1 MYRFLA
7 LPFLFPLLAAADP
20 VWPHDKS
27 DLPADTAITWGQLEN
42 GLRFAIL
49 PNPEPP
55 DRVSLRIHFAAGSLM
70 ETEEQRG
77 LAHFLE
83 HMAFNGTENFPAG
96 EMVEYFQRLGM
107 SFGGDTNAFTSFDQT
122 AYQLELPNTDEALL
136 RKSLLLLR
144 DYAERMDL
152 SDEEIDKERGVI
164 LSEKV
169 TRDSVDYRTWLE
181 SIKFALPDSLISK
194 RSPIGLE
201 KVIKESKRD
210 RFLDFYKK
218 YYTPERTTIVA
229 TGAVDP
235 KTLAPLIEE
244 FFGDFKAPSNPSP
257 EPDLGKV
264 TTGRGIIAKLHTE
277 KEAST
282 TEVTIDTMRPIS
294 FTPDNSTKRR
304 DNFLRFLANSMINER
319 LQKLAKTKEAPFTSG
334 RAYAMDFLDFVHFAN
349 ISLNCQPDQWQGAL
363 NVAEQEIR
371 RALEHGFTQ
380 AELDEARAK
389 LIDSYEE
396 SAKSAPTRKSR
407 GLADQLV
414 SAIHSNRVFMHPQA
428 EYEFA
433 KPLLESVTV
442 KQCQAALRKSWAP
455 EDRLI
460 FVAGNLTIPD
470 APKAIVDVYK
480 SSTAIPVEPP
490 VMEEA
495 AEWAYTDFG
504 PAGKI
509 AHRREIKDLGV
520 TQIRFENNVRLNLL
534 ANDFEKDTV
543 RVSVRVGN
551 GELSAPPTQPGLSL
565 FASNI
570 VSLGGLEAHSNDE
583 MERILAGKTIGRSFA
598 VSEDAFTLTG
608 ATNEEDLL
616 LQMQVLAA
624 TLSAPG
630 YREEALTQFSKAID
644 PLFEQVEHTPMG
656 VFQADIDS
664 LLKGH
669 DPRLTLPERSEL
681 EARTMEEVKAWLAEP
696 FANGFL
702 EIGIVGD
709 LDKKA
714 AIDAVAKTFGALS
727 PRAETKDIDPALRQI
742 DFPSSLREAR
752 YDFESKIPKGLAL
765 VVWPTTDMDDIAT
778 TRRLSVLGS
787 IFADR
792 LRVKVREELGE
803 AYSPYAR
810 NSSSGVLADYG
821 YLFAFVTISPDQAD
835 SVLGA
840 ITGAAEDLF
849 INGTDADELDRAL
862 KPLLSQIEQ
871 QRRSNSYWLGT
882 VVAKSQSEPRTIE
895 WARSMLRD
903 FKDIKVPE
911 INRLAK
917 EYFDPAHSLQIVV
930 NPSTPTEE

>member
-1 MYRFLA
+1 MFRYLA
-7 LPFLFPLLAAADP
+7 LPLLLPIIIAADP
-20 VWPHDKS
+20 VWPHDNS
-27 DLPADTAITWGQLEN
+27 DLPADTSVTWGQLEN

-55 DRVSLRIHFAAGSLM
+55 DRISLRIHFAAGSLM
-70 ETEEQRG
+70 EAEEQRG

-122 AYQLELPNTDEALL
+122 AYQLELPNTEEALL

-152 SDEEIDKERGVI
+152 SEEEIDKERGVI

-169 TRDSVDYRTWLE
+169 TRDSVDYRTWQE
-181 SIKFALPDSLISK
+181 SIKFALPDALVSK
-194 RSPIGLE
+194 RSPIGTE
-201 KVIKESKRD
+201 EVIKEAKRD
-210 RFLDFYKK
+210 RFLDFYRK

-229 TGAVDP
+229 SGAVDP
-235 KTLAPLIEE
+235 AKLGPLIEE
-244 FFGDFKAPSNPSP
+244 FFGDFKAPSSPGP
-257 EPDLGKV
+257 EPDLGEV

-277 KEAST
+277 EEAST
-282 TEVTIDTMRPIS
+282 TEVTIDTMRPIA
-294 FTPDNSTKRR
+294 FTPDNSKKRR
-304 DNFLRFLANSMINER
+304 ANFLRFLANSMINER
-319 LQKLAKTKEAPFTSG
+319 LQRLAKTKEAPFTSG
-334 RAYAMDFLDFVHFAN
+334 RAYAMDFLDFVHFAS
-349 ISLNCQPDQWQGAL
+349 ISLTCQPGQWQGAL
-363 NVAEQEIR
+363 QVAEQEMR

-442 KQCQAALRKSWAP
+442 EQCQTALRKSWAP
-455 EDRLI
+455 DDRLI
-460 FVAGNLTIPD
+460 FVAGNLTIPE
-470 APKAIVDVYK
+470 APKTIVDAYN
-480 SSTAIPVEPP
+480 SSTAMSVDPP
-490 VMEEA
+490 EAVEA
-495 AEWAYTDFG
+495 AEWAYTNFG
-504 PAGKI
+504 PGGEI
-509 AHRREIKDLGV
+509 AHRREVKDLGL
-520 TQIRFENNVRLNLL
+520 TQIRFENNVQLNLL
-534 ANDFEKDTV
+534 ANDFEKDTI

-551 GELSAPPTQPGLSL
+551 GELSAPVTQPGLSL

-583 MERILAGKTIGRSFA
+583 MERILAGKTIGRSFS
-598 VSEDAFTLTG
+598 VGEDAFTLSG

-616 LQMQVLAA
+616 LQLQVLAA
-624 TLSAPG
+624 TLTAPG
-630 YREEALTQFSKAID
+630 YREEALTQFNKAID
-644 PLFEQVEHTPMG
+644 PLYEQVEHTPTG

-669 DPRLTLPERSEL
+669 DPRLTLPDRPEL
-681 EARTMEEVKAWLAEP
+681 EARTIEELKAWLAEP
-696 FANGFL
+696 FADGHL

-709 LDKKA
+709 FEKDA
-714 AIDAVAKTFGALS
+714 AVSAVAKTFGALS
-727 PRAETKDIDPALRQI
+727 PRAENKDIAPDLRRI
-742 DFPSSLREAR
+742 NFPSSLREAR
-752 YDFESKIPKGLAL
+752 FDFESKIPKGLAL

-821 YLFAFVTISPDQAD
+821 YLFALVTISPDQAD

-840 ITGAAEDLF
+840 IAGAAEDLF
-849 INGTDADELDRAL
+849 VNGTDEDELDRAL

-871 QRRSNSYWLGT
+871 QRRSNAYWLGT
-882 VVAKSQSEPRTIE
+882 VVAKSQSEPRTLE
-895 WARSMLRD
+895 WARSMVRD
-903 FKDIKVPE
+903 FEGIRVPE

-930 NPSTPTEE
+930 NPTTPAEE